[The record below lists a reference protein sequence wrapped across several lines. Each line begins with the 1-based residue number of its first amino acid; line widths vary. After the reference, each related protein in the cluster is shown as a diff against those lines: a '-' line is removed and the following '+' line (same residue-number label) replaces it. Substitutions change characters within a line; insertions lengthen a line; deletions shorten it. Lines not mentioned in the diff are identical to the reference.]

1 MARISDSLAGSKNA
15 LVFLDMLAWAE
26 GTSTSK
32 HTCDDGYDVVVDG
45 IDSPN
50 TFKRC
55 STHPGVLL
63 TFRPKSDDVFIDRR
77 LGSAP
82 LLAHA

>member
-15 LVFLDMLAWAE
+15 LAFLDMLAWSE

-32 HTCDDGYDVVVDG
+32 HSRDDGYDVIVGG

-50 TFKRC
+50 
-55 STHPGVLL
+55 
-63 TFRPKSDDVFIDRR
+63 
-77 LGSAP
+77 
-82 LLAHA
+82 